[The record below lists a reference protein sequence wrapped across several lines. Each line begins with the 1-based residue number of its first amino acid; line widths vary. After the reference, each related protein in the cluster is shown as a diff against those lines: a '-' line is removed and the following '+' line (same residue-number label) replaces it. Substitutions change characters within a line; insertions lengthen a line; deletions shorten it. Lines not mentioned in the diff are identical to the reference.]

1 MYGLTFR
8 GNNSTIFILYHFL
21 TLKGNNFLKPGRY
34 ALSREANSVTKSI
47 SVKMSVKHVGIPL
60 YLKIN
65 ILVLLAECV
74 RPVLQL
80 GYRPV
85 GELASKY
92 GKYCSEPFK
101 WQQHSI

>member
-1 MYGLTFR
+1 MHYPEKQTA
-8 GNNSTIFILYHFL
+8 S
-21 TLKGNNFLKPGRY
+21 LKVSLF
-34 ALSREANSVTKSI
+34 
-47 SVKMSVKHVGIPL
+47 VKMSVKHVGIPL